1 MLGDTT
7 LVELRAE
14 ADANAP
20 APEVSGRADPP
31 DRYPHQLVAYLAGSS
46 AGRVILDALLDDDVT
61 EVYVNSD
68 RKVWKETYSAGPTF
82 TDCLLEADFATMF
95 LNAVATR
102 HRVTLDRENPAISAE
117 LPDRFF
123 NRARLQ
129 GEVPPLVEHPSFN
142 IRKPPPR
149 TFTLHEL
156 VAQGVLTPGQRAVIR
171 NAVLNRWNMVIAGNM
186 NSGKTTFARAVLKEI
201 SELCPRDRLLV
212 LEDTPEL
219 RAESPNTHL
228 MRKPE
233 NWELTPLVTITLRKN
248 AKRICV
254 SEVRDREAL
263 PLLDAWTTHRGGL
276 ATTHAD
282 SVEKCLDRLDRL
294 AMRNGVPSDQVLI
307 AQAIQLVI
315 LLEGDNEGRRVVE
328 MARVIEQADRENPYA
343 LHRVDEQGKL
353 L

>member
-1 MLGDTT
+1 MTRL
-7 LVELRAE
+7 ELSPATSNHAAPPE
-14 ADANAP
+14 TNART
-20 APEVSGRADPP
+20 GPP
-31 DRYPHQLVAYLAGSS
+31 DRYPHQLVTYLAGSP

-68 RKVWKETYSAGPTF
+68 RKVWKETYSTGPTF
-82 TDCLLEADFATMF
+82 TDCLLEPDFATMF

-102 HRVTLDRENPAISAE
+102 HRLTLDRDNPAISAE
-117 LPDRFF
+117 LPHAFF

-129 GEVPPLVEHPSFN
+129 GEIPPLVEHPAFN

-156 VAQGVLTPGQRAVIR
+156 VVQGVLTPAQRMVIR
-171 NAVLNRWNMVIAGNM
+171 EAVANRWNMVIAGSM

-201 SELCPRDRLLV
+201 AELCPRDRLLI

-219 RAESPNTHL
+219 RTESPNTHL

-233 NWELTPLVTITLRKN
+233 RWELTPLVTITLRKN

-282 SVEKCLDRLDRL
+282 TVEKCLDRLDRL
-294 AMRNGVPSDQVLI
+294 AMRNGVPSDPVLI
-307 AQAIQLVI
+307 AQAVQLVI
-315 LLEGDNEGRRVVE
+315 LLEGDNDGRRVID
-328 MARVIEQADRENPYA
+328 MARVIEQEDRTAPYV
-343 LHRVDEQGKL
+343 LRRFDEQGKL
-353 L
+353 G

>member
-1 MLGDTT
+1 MLGNRTRF
-7 LVELRAE
+7 ELSAVVGTE
-14 ADANAP
+14 P
-20 APEVSGRADPP
+20 PPSGSHGRNGFH
-31 DRYPHQLVAYLAGSS
+31 DRYPQQLVTYLAGSV
-46 AGRVILDALLDDDVT
+46 AGRVILDALQDDDVT

-82 TDCLLEADFATMF
+82 TGCLLEADFATMF

-102 HRVTLDRENPAISAE
+102 HHVTLDRENPAISAE
-117 LPDRFF
+117 LPEHFF

-129 GEVPPLVEHPSFN
+129 GEIPPLVEHPSFN

-149 TFTLHEL
+149 TFALNEL
-156 VAQGVLTPGQRAVIR
+156 VTQGVLTPGQRAVVR
-171 NAVLNRWNMVIAGNM
+171 EAVVNRWNVVIAGNVS
-186 NSGKTTFARAVLKEI
+186 SGKTTFARAVLKEI
-201 SELCPRDRLLV
+201 AELCPRDRLLI

-219 RAESPNTHL
+219 RSESPNTHL

-233 NWELTPLVTITLRKN
+233 HWELTPLVTITLRKN

-282 SVEKCLDRLDRL
+282 SIEKCLDRLDRL
-294 AMRNGVPSDQVLI
+294 AMRNGVPSDPVLI

-315 LLEGDNEGRRVVE
+315 LLEGDNEGRRVMD
-328 MARVIEQADRENPYA
+328 MARVMERDDRENPYT
-343 LHRVDEQGKL
+343 LRRYDELGRVR
-353 L
+353 

>member
-1 MLGDTT
+1 
-7 LVELRAE
+7 
-14 ADANAP
+14 
-20 APEVSGRADPP
+20 
-31 DRYPHQLVAYLAGSS
+31 
-46 AGRVILDALLDDDVT
+46 
-61 EVYVNSD
+61 
-68 RKVWKETYSAGPTF
+68 
-82 TDCLLEADFATMF
+82 MF

-102 HRVTLDRENPAISAE
+102 HHLTLDRENPAISAE
-117 LPDRFF
+117 LPDQFF

-129 GEVPPLVEHPSFN
+129 GEVPPLVEYPSFN

-149 TFTLHEL
+149 TFTLLEL
-156 VAQGVLTPGQRAVIR
+156 VAQGVLTPDQRAILR
-171 NAVLNRWNMVIAGNM
+171 HAVLSRWNVVIAGNM
-186 NSGKTTFARAVLKEI
+186 NSGKTTFARAILKDI
-201 SELCPRDRLLV
+201 AELCPRDRLLI

-219 RAESPNTHL
+219 RSESPNTHL

-233 NWELTPLVTITLRKN
+233 RWDLTPLVTITLRKN

-307 AQAIQLVI
+307 AQAVQLVV
-315 LLEGDNEGRRVVE
+315 LLAGDNEGRRVVE
-328 MARVIEQADRENPYA
+328 IVRVVEQQDRTTPYT
-343 LHRVDEQGKL
+343 LQRYDERGEL
-353 L
+353 R

>member
-1 MLGDTT
+1 MT
-7 LVELRAE
+7 LLDLERSPNG
-14 ADANAP
+14 ADAP
-20 APEVSGRADPP
+20 SESVPRADQP
-31 DRYPHQLVAYLAGSS
+31 DRYPQQLVTYLAGSA

-68 RKVWKETYSAGPTF
+68 RKVWKETYSGGPIYTNQ
-82 TDCLLEADFATMF
+82 LLESDFATMF

-102 HRVTLDRENPAISAE
+102 HHLTLDRESPAISAE
-117 LPDRFF
+117 LPDKYFH
-123 NRARLQ
+123 RARLQ
-129 GEVPPLVEHPSFN
+129 GEVPPLVEYPSFN

-156 VAQGVLTPGQRAVIR
+156 VAQGVLTPCQRAILR
-171 NAVLNRWNMVIAGNM
+171 DAVLSRWNVVIAGNM
-186 NSGKTTFARAVLKEI
+186 NSGKTTFARAILKEI
-201 SELCPRDRLLV
+201 AELCPRDRLLI

-219 RAESPNTHL
+219 RSESPNTHL

-233 NWELTPLVTITLRKN
+233 RWDLTPLVTITLRKN

-294 AMRNGVPSDQVLI
+294 AMRNGVPSDPVLI
-307 AQAIQLVI
+307 AQAVQLVV
-315 LLEGDNEGRRVVE
+315 LLAGDNEGRRVVE
-328 MARVIEQADRENPYA
+328 IVRVVEQADRKTPYV
-343 LHRVDEQGKL
+343 LHRFDEQGDL
-353 L
+353 R

>member
-1 MLGDTT
+1 MT
-7 LVELRAE
+7 LLDLELARNGPGTASDPGARA
-14 ADANAP
+14 NQ
-20 APEVSGRADPP
+20 P
-31 DRYPHQLVAYLAGSS
+31 DRYPQQLVTYLAGSP

-68 RKVWKETYSAGPTF
+68 RKLWKETYSGGPVF
-82 TDCLLEADFATMF
+82 TNQLLEADFATMF

-102 HRVTLDRENPAISAE
+102 HHLTLDRENPAISAE
-117 LPDRFF
+117 LPDAYFH
-123 NRARLQ
+123 RARLQ
-129 GEVPPLVEHPSFN
+129 GEVPPLVEYPSFN

-156 VAQGVLTPGQRAVIR
+156 VAQGVLTPVQRVILR
-171 NAVLNRWNMVIAGNM
+171 DAVLSRWNVIIAGNM
-186 NSGKTTFARAVLKEI
+186 NSGKTTFARAILKEI
-201 SELCPRDRLLV
+201 AELCPRDRLLI

-219 RAESPNTHL
+219 RSESPNTHL

-233 NWELTPLVTITLRKN
+233 QWDLTPLVTITLRKN

-294 AMRNGVPSDQVLI
+294 AMRNGVPSDPVLI
-307 AQAIQLVI
+307 AQAVQLVV
-315 LLEGDNEGRRVVE
+315 LLAGDNEGRRVVE
-328 MARVIEQADRENPYA
+328 IVRVVEQTDRNVPYA
-343 LHRVDEQGKL
+343 LHRFDEQGDL
-353 L
+353 R

>member
-1 MLGDTT
+1 MLGEST
-7 LVELRAE
+7 LLE
-14 ADANAP
+14 AP
-20 APEVSGRADPP
+20 ADEKSLPEPELSSRADSP
-31 DRYPHQLVAYLAGSS
+31 DRYPHQLVTYLAGSP

-68 RKVWKETYSAGPTF
+68 RKVWKETYSSGPAF

-102 HRVTLDRENPAISAE
+102 HRLSLDRDNPAISAE
-117 LPDRFF
+117 LPDQFF
-123 NRARLQ
+123 HRARLQ

-156 VAQGVLTPGQRAVIR
+156 VAQGVLTAGQRTVVREAVR
-171 NAVLNRWNMVIAGNM
+171 NRWNMVIAGNM

-201 SELCPRDRLLV
+201 AELCPRDRLLI

-219 RAESPNTHL
+219 RSESPNTHL

-233 NWELTPLVTITLRKN
+233 RWDLTPLVTITLRKN

-307 AQAIQLVI
+307 AQAVQLVI
-315 LLEGDNEGRRVVE
+315 LLAGDNDGRRVVE
-328 MARVIEQADRENPYA
+328 IVRVVEQEDRRTPYV
-343 LHRVDEQGKL
+343 LHRFDEEGKL